1 MNIEI
6 LQLLDGARRA
16 KGLTVVIDV
25 FRAFSV
31 ECYALAG
38 GAAQVLAVGDIDVA
52 YRLKRQHPDA
62 LLVGE
67 RGGMKCEGFD
77 FGNSPS
83 ELCRANLSGSTIIH
97 TTSAGTQGIAN
108 ALHAD
113 EIITGSLVN
122 AAAVADYIRRK
133 NPEHVSLVCMG
144 LSGRAETEED
154 TLCAAY
160 IKALLEGRE
169 INICPQIDDL
179 KNTSGKK
186 FFDPAKQQA
195 FPQPDF
201 DLCTH
206 LNAFPFAIR
215 AQAMGDHW
223 QMARI

>member
-1 MNIEI
+1 MNVEI

-38 GAAQVLAVGDIDVA
+38 GAAQILAVGDIDVA
-52 YRLKRQHPDA
+52 YRLKHQHPDA

-67 RGGMKCEGFD
+67 RGGMKCPGFD

-83 ELCRANLSGSTIIH
+83 ELCRANLSGRTIIH

-122 AAAVADYIRRK
+122 AAAVAGYIRRK

-144 LSGRAETEED
+144 LSGREETDED
-154 TLCAAY
+154 TLCAVY
-160 IKALLEGRE
+160 IQSLLEGQTLD
-169 INICPQIDDL
+169 ISPQIAEL

-201 DLCTH
+201 GLCTR
-206 LNAFPFAIR
+206 LNAFPFVIR
-215 AQAMGDHW
+215 AQAMGDYW
-223 QMARI
+223 QMLRT